1 MNELQKFWLKVVSKA
16 GVVTFDFKTLYVD
29 TNSETYNKI
38 KDVVDSADLTD
49 KQKLLLVTD
58 LYAKYEKEIE
68 GRFSDDLREELS
80 RANRVKIH
88 SIQDINMPQ
97 MIIQGTQEKVVVN
110 KGSLLSGLTEK
121 EYISHSIENRSL
133 QSIKNSGVNYN
144 GVRPLN
150 CT

>member
-1 MNELQKFWLKVVSKA
+1 
-16 GVVTFDFKTLYVD
+16 LYVD
-29 TNSETYNKI
+29 TNSDTYNKI
-38 KDVVDSADLTD
+38 RDVVDSADLTD

-68 GRFSDDLREELS
+68 GRFSDDLKEELS

>member
-1 MNELQKFWLKVVSKA
+1 MATVIDNYVKFFLHQKQEIIK
-16 GVVTFDFKTLYVD
+16 D
-29 TNSETYNKI
+29 YNKI

>member
-1 MNELQKFWLKVVSKA
+1 MR
-16 GVVTFDFKTLYVD
+16 
-29 TNSETYNKI
+29 KI
-38 KDVVDSADLTD
+38 ADSTDLTD